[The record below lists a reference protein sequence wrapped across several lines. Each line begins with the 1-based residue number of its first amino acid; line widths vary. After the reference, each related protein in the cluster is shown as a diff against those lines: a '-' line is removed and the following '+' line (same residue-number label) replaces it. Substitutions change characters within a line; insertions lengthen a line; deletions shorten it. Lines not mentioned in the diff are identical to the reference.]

1 MRVIKN
7 VSNIMV
13 FLVLWLTV
21 NSCKENIRPSKNSG
35 EIESDIALD
44 SVNNEIEYL
53 YHKGVFNGFSASIV
67 DSTGIIYNKGFGYA
81 DVNKKKKYTENT
93 IINIASISKVFIAV
107 ALLKAEEMNL
117 IGLDDPINKYLP
129 FEVINPNYPNALIT
143 VRQLATHTSSIVD
156 TDIYMQTCYV
166 NKDDIPIGDNL
177 KRYEL
182 YYQNPSK
189 NWMSLAEYMRKI
201 LKKDEVFYNVST
213 FSKRKPGALREYSN
227 IGAAL
232 CALVIEY
239 ATNKPFNEFTEEHIF
254 KSLDMTSTTWSF
266 EEAESAN
273 YSKLYYDDDELPYY
287 KILSYPDGGLITSST
302 DLSKFLIELIKGYS
316 GNGLVL
322 NSDSY
327 KEFFKSQLEENALGG
342 KENFNVGL
350 FIDKELAYNVIGH
363 TGGDPG
369 TNTMMFFNTENRKGR
384 LFITNTDS
392 KKENSKETMWSI
404 WDALK
409 K

>member
-1 MRVIKN
+1 
-7 VSNIMV
+7 MV

>member
-1 MRVIKN
+1 MKVIKRAN
-7 VSNIMV
+7 SKIL
-13 FLVLWLTV
+13 FLVLILIV
-21 NSCKENIRPSKNSG
+21 NSCKENTKYSKDNTK
-35 EIESDIALD
+35 IESNIALD
-44 SVNNEIEYL
+44 SVTNEIEDL
-53 YHKGVFNGFSASIV
+53 YNKGVFNGFAVSIV

-81 DVNKKKKYTENT
+81 DVSTKEKYTKNT
-93 IINIASISKVFIAV
+93 IINIASISKVFIAA
-107 ALLKAEEMNL
+107 ALLKAEEMNF

-129 FEVINPNYPNALIT
+129 FEVTNPNYPNKLIT
-143 VRQLATHTSSIVD
+143 IRQLATHTSSIVD

-166 NKDDIPIGDNL
+166 NKDDISIGESL

-189 NWMSLAEYMRKI
+189 NWMSLAEYLRKI
-201 LKKDEVFYNVST
+201 LQKDEAFYNVSA
-213 FSKRKPGALREYSN
+213 FSNREPGELREYSN
-227 IGAAL
+227 VGAAL

-239 ATNKPFNEFTEEHIF
+239 ATNKPFNEFTKEYIF
-254 KSLDMTSTTWSF
+254 KPLEMSSTSWFF
-266 EEAESAN
+266 EEADSAN
-273 YSKLYYDDDELPYY
+273 YSKLYYDDEELPYY

-302 DLSKFLIELIKGYS
+302 DLSKFLIELINGYF
-316 GNGLVL
+316 GNGNIL

-327 KEFFKSQLEENALGG
+327 KEFFKSQLEEKALGG

-369 TNTMMFFNTENRKGR
+369 TNTMMFFNTEDRKGR
-384 LFITNTDS
+384 IFITNTDS
-392 KKENSKETMWSI
+392 KKENSREIMWGI